1 MLRLS
6 RLHGCTLYMQLIHSE
21 IFTHTLSRTDLSTLS
36 KSHPHVINENTV
48 DRSPCDGA
56 RTSVD
61 MDVTLKFVNYKVG
74 GTQTPY
80 SFTETQYFFD
90 LFLCQIN
97 AISIFQLQCDWAQI
111 QVIVLTNDGN
121 GFGFGISGSRNS
133 GAVVRNIFPGGA
145 ADRVRHCIFFF

>member
-1 MLRLS
+1 
-6 RLHGCTLYMQLIHSE
+6 MQLIHSE

-90 LFLCQIN
+90 LFL
-97 AISIFQLQCDWAQI
+97 
-111 QVIVLTNDGN
+111 
-121 GFGFGISGSRNS
+121 
-133 GAVVRNIFPGGA
+133 
-145 ADRVRHCIFFF
+145 